1 MMAVDESDSRGVWLF
16 LVCNFSLASFTVL
29 HFSSVFIL
37 ARGGSISPQCISATT
52 WYQHESEPHQ
62 LMLCLK
68 INIKPHLL
76 HVSSCCTSFLYC
88 FNPFLGHAA
97 TDPHAITWT
106 PPGNVKFP
114 LALPASV
121 TALSLL
127 IPLWVISPIDGEPSG
142 DRNCAYGLWISRASS
157 TN

>member
-16 LVCNFSLASFTVL
+16 LVCSFSLAFFTVL

-37 ARGGSISPQCISATT
+37 ARGRSILPQCISATT
-52 WYQHESEPHQ
+52 WYQHESESHQ

-76 HVSSCCTSFLYC
+76 HVSPCCTSFLFC

-97 TDPHAITWT
+97 TDLCAITWT
-106 PPGNVKFP
+106 APGKVKFP

-121 TALSLL
+121 TALSLI
-127 IPLWVISPIDGEPSG
+127 IPLWVHLSH
-142 DRNCAYGLWISRASS
+142 RWWALWGQELCLWPA
-157 TN
+157 NL